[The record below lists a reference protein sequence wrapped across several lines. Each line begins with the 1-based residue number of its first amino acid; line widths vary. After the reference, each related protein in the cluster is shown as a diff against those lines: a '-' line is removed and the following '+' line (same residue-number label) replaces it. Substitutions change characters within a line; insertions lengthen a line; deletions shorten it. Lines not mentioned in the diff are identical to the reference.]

1 MMAINFDP
9 VRLRR
14 TLHQHP
20 ELSNQEA
27 QSARAIAAQ
36 LRQFG
41 FHPVTDVGGHGILV
55 TIQGAAPGPTT
66 LLRADFD
73 ALPIH
78 ERTQL
83 DYASC
88 HDGVMHAC
96 GHDGHTAALLA
107 VAAELSQTPP
117 KQGTVIL
124 AFQPAEETG
133 EGAARMCQAPELAN
147 AQIDNVYAFH
157 NLPGFAQH
165 QIVVRPSTF
174 ACASTGVAIKLHGK
188 TSHAAYPER
197 GVSPACA
204 MSDVMRML
212 TQLPD
217 AYPSTFSLVTLV
229 HAQLGDPAFG
239 VAPGEATVMATLR
252 SDDNATFHAM
262 QTRLVDKVNAIADQA
277 GLTVD
282 LHWHEPFIAAENST
296 THNQVVVN
304 AAQSLG
310 LEVHW
315 LNEPMRWSEDVAEFL
330 TRWPG
335 ALFGIG
341 SGEHHPQLHNPDYD
355 FPDAI
360 LSTANDLFCA
370 LVKRHHGMAPS
381 PVAE

>member
-1 MMAINFDP
+1 MMAIDFDP
-9 VRLRR
+9 LAFRHA
-14 TLHQHP
+14 LHQYP
-20 ELSNQEA
+20 ELSNHEA
-27 QSARAIAAQ
+27 QSARTIAVQ
-36 LRQFG
+36 LRDFG
-41 FHPVTDVGGHGILV
+41 LTPHTDVGGHGIV
-55 TIQGAAPGPTT
+55 VDIAGREPGPTT

-78 ERTQL
+78 EHTQL

-88 HDGVMHAC
+88 HDGIMHAC
-96 GHDGHTAALLA
+96 GHDGHAAALLA
-107 VAAELSQTPP
+107 VAAELCQTPP

-133 EGAARMCQAPELAN
+133 EGAARLCADPLLVTRH
-147 AQIDNVYAFH
+147 IDNVYAFH

-174 ACASTGVAIKLHGK
+174 ACASTGVAIRLYGK

-197 GVSPACA
+197 GVSPANA

-262 QTRLVDKVNAIADQA
+262 QTRLVDHVNAIADRA
-277 GLTVD
+277 KLTVD
-282 LHWHEPFIAAENST
+282 LSWHEPFIAAENST
-296 THNQVVVN
+296 AHNQVVVN
-304 AAQSLG
+304 AVQSLG

-315 LNEPMRWSEDVAEFL
+315 LKEPMRWSEDVAEFL
-330 TRWPG
+330 ARWPG

-360 LSTANDLFCA
+360 LATAKALFCR
-370 LVKRHHGMAPS
+370 VITHHHGR
-381 PVAE
+381 